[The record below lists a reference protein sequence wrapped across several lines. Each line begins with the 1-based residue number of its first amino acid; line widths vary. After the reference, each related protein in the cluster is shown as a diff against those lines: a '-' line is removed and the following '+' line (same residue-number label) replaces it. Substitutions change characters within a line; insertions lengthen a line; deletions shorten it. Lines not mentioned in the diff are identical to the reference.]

1 MKRNFLLLFVV
12 SCLVAS
18 LSAQS
23 FVIYKSDGS
32 FTDISANEVDSIV
45 FAPQAAAGFGK
56 ASFANIG
63 IDKLSVAGASSKSGN
78 AIKLAAGQSNRA
90 YLDGGFECAHWDMYI
105 RFRCTNGV
113 SFMAGKD
120 NSLFGAWFDVR
131 LENGESK
138 YTFYNNGIGGPYSA
152 AFSGQLGFDLM
163 EGKTYTLHIFFNTTD
178 IKTVGFELIGQQNE
192 FFRQTFDHE
201 PCYVYGK
208 PFFYSDCDC
217 VVDAFTISNQSFYDI
232 RNAKCAVWGH
242 SYVDANS
249 LGRGRVNSFTNLLAN
264 ELGEKLVFNFGLGG
278 DSFSGVLAKMKNE
291 MCFVQNIE
299 YGLICIGANDLN
311 RTAWYMTQRVDEMA
325 ALLKKNGITPIFF
338 TICPINLT
346 INPAFRE
353 TNAYIREN
361 YLYVDMEQVFLNVDA
376 VNGNPTASDIKEE
389 LYFDD
394 KVHPNAEGHQ
404 MIFNRIKMDCPF
416 LF

>member
-1 MKRNFLLLFVV
+1 M
-12 SCLVAS
+12 
-18 LSAQS
+18 
-23 FVIYKSDGS
+23 
-32 FTDISANEVDSIV
+32 
-45 FAPQAAAGFGK
+45 
-56 ASFANIG
+56 
-63 IDKLSVAGASSKSGN
+63 
-78 AIKLAAGQSNRA
+78 
-90 YLDGGFECAHWDMYI
+90 
-105 RFRCTNGV
+105 
-113 SFMAGKD
+113 
-120 NSLFGAWFDVR
+120 
-131 LENGESK
+131 
-138 YTFYNNGIGGPYSA
+138 
-152 AFSGQLGFDLM
+152 
-163 EGKTYTLHIFFNTTD
+163 
-178 IKTVGFELIGQQNE
+178 
-192 FFRQTFDHE
+192 
-201 PCYVYGK
+201 
-208 PFFYSDCDC
+208 
-217 VVDAFTISNQSFYDI
+217 
-232 RNAKCAVWGH
+232 
-242 SYVDANS
+242 DANS

-278 DSFSGVLAKMKNE
+278 DSFPGVLAKMKNE

-376 VNGNPTASDIKEE
+376 VIGNPTASDIKEE